1 MNIRSSQTRNSFG
14 LLGWWQDAPEPHG
27 SGKGD
32 PINDG
37 RMRRT
42 RGSSCRRSSKHN
54 PLSPRWGKVDAIN
67 AKVCNGRMR
76 RTRGSWCRRSSPSNC
91 SPLRT
96 APSGARYSLSLAHTH
111 THAHTLSL
119 SLTHTLSLSLSH
131 THTGAPLARGRSS
144 RRHGGPFCPV
154 RAPVVVYI
162 RVTSNDVVYIRVT
175 GAHSWRVR
183 ATHTHRMLV

>member
-14 LLGWWQDAPEPHG
+14 LLGWWQDALEPHG
-27 SGKGD
+27 WGKGD
-32 PINDG
+32 PIND
-37 RMRRT
+37 
-42 RGSSCRRSSKHN
+42 
-54 PLSPRWGKVDAIN
+54 
-67 AKVCNGRMR
+67 GRMR

-119 SLTHTLSLSLSH
+119 SLTHTLSLSLSL

-183 ATHTHRMLV
+183 ATHTHRMSV